1 MKQKILKW
9 IKRILFSLL
18 GLMLLIV
25 VAGFIYEQISRKNA
39 KSKFQMQGEFVSV
52 GDHDLNYKS
61 LGKGEPLVVFESGLD
76 EGGYLSWQKVQE
88 EVSEFTSTLSYNRAG
103 ILFSERG
110 NNPKTGEAI
119 ADELYLLLKKS
130 NNNGPYILVGHSL
143 AGYMLRSFIAKYP
156 QEVAGIVFVDVS
168 HPDQSNRLP
177 PPTISIPP
185 IWIGKFI
192 SSIGA
197 VRLFNIGE
205 YTYPNTSKSDSIN
218 IVTNAYRPE
227 SIPALLEEINNI
239 ELLAAEASEVNSFGD
254 IPLIV
259 ITGTSPKRDA
269 KFQELWM
276 QMQKELLELSSASKH
291 MLADKSEHYI
301 QLEQPEIV
309 VQAIK
314 ELVSKFNLVDFH
326 NDDKKM
332 Q

>member
-1 MKQKILKW
+1 MKQKILRW
-9 IKRILFSLL
+9 IKRILLSLL
-18 GLMLLIV
+18 GLILLIIL
-25 VAGFIYEQISRKNA
+25 AGFIYEQISRNIA
-39 KSKFQMQGEFVSV
+39 KSKFPIQGEMVSV
-52 GDHDLNYKS
+52 GAHHLNCKS
-61 LGKGEPLVVFESGLD
+61 WGKGEPLVVFESGLD

-88 EVSEFTSTLSYNRAG
+88 EVSKFTSTLSYNRAG

-110 NNPKTGEAI
+110 NSPKTGEAI
-119 ADELYLLLKKS
+119 ADELYLLLKKT

-177 PPTISIPP
+177 PPAILPPP

-218 IVTNAYRPE
+218 IVTNAYRPKA
-227 SIPALLEEINNI
+227 IPAFLEELNNI
-239 ELLAAEASEVNSFGD
+239 ELLAEEASKFNSFGD

-259 ITGTSPKRDA
+259 ITGTSPQRDA
-269 KFQELWM
+269 KFLELWM
-276 QMQKELLELSSASKH
+276 QMQKELLDLSSASKH
-291 MLADKSEHYI
+291 MLADKGEHYI

-309 VQAIK
+309 IQAIQ
-314 ELVSKFNLVDFH
+314 ELVNKFDLVDFY

-332 Q
+332 L